1 MSKSL
6 PLDLS
11 SRHALITGASGAIGN
26 AIASAFEAY
35 GATCVRSDID
45 ASARVLPCD
54 VTDENAVAY
63 LFERSSADTPL
74 TDVIHAAGILS
85 NLAPIAET
93 TLETFR
99 SVIEV
104 NLTGTFVVAREA
116 ARRLQRG
123 GVITLISS
131 QAGLKGGAAWG
142 AYSASKGGVHRLVD
156 CMAEELGPTGVR
168 INAVCPGGVKTPMLE
183 NASEQLSFTDNNP
196 SAVMESYTS
205 DNPLRRLAEPEDI
218 ADACVFLSSHLAS
231 YVHGTAQ
238 VVDGG
243 ELTR

>member
-1 MSKSL
+1 MSKSP

-11 SRHALITGASGAIGN
+11 SRHALVTGASGAIGN

-45 ASARVLPCD
+45 AATRVLPCD
-54 VTDENAVAY
+54 VTDENAVAH
-63 LFERSSADTPL
+63 LFEISSANTPL

-85 NLAPIAET
+85 NLAPITET

-116 ARRLQRG
+116 ARRLRRG

-142 AYSASKGGVHRLVD
+142 AYSASKGGVLRLVD
-156 CMAEELGPTGVR
+156 CMAEELGPAGVR

-183 NASEQLSFTDNNP
+183 NASEQLSFKEDCPT
-196 SAVMESYTS
+196 ALIERYTNG
-205 DNPLRRLAEPEDI
+205 NPLQRLAEPEDI

-243 ELTR
+243 ELSR